1 VVVGVMGV
9 NGPKNEVGKQGDIRN
24 QMRSMNSV
32 AEFKGNVK
40 AVESAHLLHPDVVAL
55 KTAGWLN
62 KDRDLKKDPIT
73 PDEQAMLG
81 RATSN
86 LGFHYYGEGRF
97 FILLGKAFAEA
108 MQELTKKT

>member
-1 VVVGVMGV
+1 M
-9 NGPKNEVGKQGDIRN
+9 N
-24 QMRSMNSV
+24 QV
-32 AEFKGNVK
+32 PEFKGNVK
-40 AVESAHLLHPDVVAL
+40 AVESATLLHPDVVAL

-62 KDRDLKKDPIT
+62 KDRDLKTKPIT
-73 PDEQAMLG
+73 PEEQAMLG

-108 MQELTKKT
+108 MQDLTKKP